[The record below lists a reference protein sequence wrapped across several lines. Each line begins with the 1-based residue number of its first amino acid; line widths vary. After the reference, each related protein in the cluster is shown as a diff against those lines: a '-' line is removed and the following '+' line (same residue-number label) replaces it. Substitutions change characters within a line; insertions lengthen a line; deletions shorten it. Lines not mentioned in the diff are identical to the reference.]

1 MKYFTFILS
10 KDEIKKIKD
19 VYKDFSVTHND
30 VNIDMQYKRN
40 NTDLILY
47 KSGKLLLRGK
57 LLTNERSF
65 IKKVLNRKDY
75 AAIGSDEV
83 GTGDVFGPV
92 TVCAAYV
99 TLDDIE
105 YLESLNI
112 RDSKSVNDKFIIE
125 NAPKIAKR
133 LNHSLIILDPIKYNA
148 LIDKGYN
155 MNKIKAHL
163 HNQAIVSLHAKLKG
177 PNVPIILDQFCPPQ
191 QYYNY
196 LKDELLVNRDIIF
209 HTKAENVHIAVAAAA
224 IIARYGFLYSLQNCS
239 KKVNLRLAKGA
250 SKKVDEQLK
259 YLINNFDE
267 DILVDVAKTNFK
279 NVTKLIAE

>member
-19 VYKDFSVTHND
+19 VYKDFNVTHND

-47 KSGKLLLRGK
+47 KSGKLLLRGR

-99 TLDDIE
+99 
-105 YLESLNI
+105 
-112 RDSKSVNDKFIIE
+112 
-125 NAPKIAKR
+125 
-133 LNHSLIILDPIKYNA
+133 
-148 LIDKGYN
+148 
-155 MNKIKAHL
+155 
-163 HNQAIVSLHAKLKG
+163 
-177 PNVPIILDQFCPPQ
+177 
-191 QYYNY
+191 
-196 LKDELLVNRDIIF
+196 
-209 HTKAENVHIAVAAAA
+209 
-224 IIARYGFLYSLQNCS
+224 
-239 KKVNLRLAKGA
+239 NLM
-250 SKKVDEQLK
+250 
-259 YLINNFDE
+259 
-267 DILVDVAKTNFK
+267 ILVFRIIKH
-279 NVTKLIAE
+279 

>member
-19 VYKDFSVTHND
+19 VYKDFNVTHND

-47 KSGKLLLRGK
+47 KSGKLLLRGR

-83 GTGDVFGPV
+83 GTGDVFGPI
-92 TVCAAYV
+92 TVCAAYL

-112 RDSKSVNDKFIIE
+112 RESKSVNDKFIVKH
-125 NAPKIAKR
+125 APAIAKR
-133 LNHSLIILDPIKYNA
+133 LDHSLIILDPVKYNT
-148 LIDKGYN
+148 LVDQGYN

-163 HNQAIVSLHAKLKG
+163 HNQAIVSLHAKLKSID
-177 PNVPIILDQFCPPQ
+177 VPIILDQFCQPQ

-196 LKDELLVNRDIIF
+196 LKDELLVNRDVIF

-224 IIARYGFLYSLQNCS
+224 IIVCYAFLYSMQNCS
-239 KKVNLRLAKGA
+239 KKVNMRLAKGA
-250 SKKVDEQLK
+250 SKKVDEQLEK
-259 YLINNFDE
+259 IVAEHGTDKLE
-267 DILVDVAKTNFK
+267 EVAKLNFR
-279 NVTKLIAE
+279 NVTKLTDL